1 MAAAVT
7 HLLGNLSERAFTH
20 ITGMETGRD
29 NSLSCT
35 TCKANLSHSENR
47 MDLIEHLLVK
57 VLSIVVSI
65 RDQMANGRDVA
76 LNFEAEPMEHP
87 LEIV

>member
-1 MAAAVT
+1 
-7 HLLGNLSERAFTH
+7 
-20 ITGMETGRD
+20 
-29 NSLSCT
+29 
-35 TCKANLSHSENR
+35 